1 MHHLGV
7 EEHEPAAGRNDMQNL
22 RRGVAVGVRI
32 LGPWAAGRRRAAS
45 EAWRAG
51 GGRGEV
57 VGGGAGGMRTWR
69 MKKLNE
75 EELKEE

>member
-51 GGRGEV
+51 GGGSGRRSRGDEDV
-57 VGGGAGGMRTWR
+57 ED
-69 MKKLNE
+69 E
-75 EELKEE
+75 EAE